1 MSGRDPWNSKYQYQC
16 QYKTYGNIG
25 GQGQAGAKGSSNPAN
40 APPPNRGNN
49 TNSRGSL
56 CTETKYQVTVTHREF
71 GARNQGAVEYGG
83 QGGSNY
89 KAVQQNG
96 AATSNSRGARR
107 AELAYERRAQ
117 ATVDAIDRE
126 LGKDPA
132 YHKWI
137 AQERGEDF
145 YY

>member
-16 QYKTYGNIG
+16 QYKTYGNNG
-25 GQGQAGAKGSSNPAN
+25 GKGQVGAKGGCKPAI

-49 TNSRGSL
+49 SNSRGAL
-56 CTETKYQVTVTHREF
+56 CTETKYQVTVTQREF
-71 GARNQGAVEYGG
+71 HASPAGARNQGAVGYSG

-107 AELAYERRAQ
+107 A
-117 ATVDAIDRE
+117 D
-126 LGKDPA
+126 
-132 YHKWI
+132 HN
-137 AQERGEDF
+137 
-145 YY
+145 